1 MKESKNNYPN
11 FYLAPLQA
19 VSSLIEISSAF
30 LKENKKITEV
40 VFNTGSKK
48 QTKVMTIRN
57 DKTKSP
63 TKLNARTI
71 AGKKIITKKNL
82 AKNRGKKV
90 NPPAIDKKSSLVK
103 KKAVTPTIN
112 KAKSMVKKKAV
123 IPKANKAKNSVKKK
137 IVSPAAK
144 KAKSSVK
151 KKIVSSAKS
160 LTKSVAK
167 KKVTTPLK
175 RKTKSSIKEIK
186 KNEIPKIE
194 THGEDMHFIHEKGE
208 NHQRTRLENHQAEN
222 IFHHQADVALHQEN
236 RKVMDARPSNKI
248 FKRYNRS
255 KGQR

>member
-123 IPKANKAKNSVKKK
+123 IPKANKAKSSVKKK
-137 IVSPAAK
+137 VAISIVN

-167 KKVTTPLK
+167 KKETTPLK
-175 RKTKSSIKEIK
+175 HKTKSSIKEIK
-186 KNEIPKIE
+186 KEIPKIE